1 MKKNIIKDIN
11 SDIIRYKNIL
21 AIPSIHS
28 RVYFSLAV
36 REAFEEFKPDV
47 LAIEQPA
54 DFADSLREA
63 VSRLPYISLIIR
75 EIENEAVYIPIDPC
89 DSIIEA
95 VRIAIDEEI
104 PFFPIDKDITSINS
118 NSHYL
123 MPDDYIMKNIGLEKF
138 YAEIK
143 SKYIFHKD
151 KTDEEREIYMAENL
165 HKLSKKYNKI
175 LLVIGMSHL
184 ENIISILKKL
194 DDEKLK
200 EDIINKKFSEDDE
213 KYKYSEPKIY
223 NVHKES
229 LNKMLG
235 EFPFTTYMHELYIK
249 GELESFDKINIIET
263 IFREA
268 KLRYKLPISML
279 QQKNMMK
286 YLRNL
291 CLLDNYII
299 PDYIDM
305 LTAAKCMINN
315 DYALEVMEGLEY
327 YPFYNEEDENYPTI
341 KLKRDPST
349 NGMEGMLKDKKIK
362 LYKYDNVWKTSF
374 KKVHVTT
381 RPREKYEGEWKD
393 VWNKRNNLLSHIPE
407 DILMEKHMNIL
418 RDKIRN
424 ILTEDKAKIEP
435 FTVSIK
441 DGIDMRE
448 TIRNYYKNEIYVK
461 EIPKIKGNI
470 GHIVVIFDEDNDE
483 DYDWNIVWYS
493 EAHDDSDLILYSTEP
508 GNTLVGP
515 GISKCYFGGYA
526 SLMPPQAPHDVWSM
540 FYDLKK
546 EGIVRNYA
554 DLLLYT
560 AIIYSV
566 DKYLGYAAPTPPSN
580 ILKEFAK
587 ESSVEIVY
595 MPLNT
600 FSSETLRKLRHFHVL
615 GNKRLRKI
623 AEDYII

>member
-1 MKKNIIKDIN
+1 MNKTIAVDIN
-11 SDIIRYKNIL
+11 SNILRYKNIL

-28 RVYFSLAV
+28 RVYFSMAV
-36 REAFEEFKPDV
+36 REAFDKFKPDIIAV
-47 LAIEQPA
+47 EHPA
-54 DFADSLREA
+54 NFTDSLREA
-63 VSRLPYISLIIR
+63 VSRLPLISLIIR
-75 EIENEAVYIPIDPC
+75 EINNEAVYIPIDPC

-95 VRIAIDEEI
+95 VRLAIDEEI

-138 YAEIK
+138 YTEVK

-151 KTDEEREIYMAENL
+151 YTDEEREIYMARNL
-165 HKLSKKYNKI
+165 HELSKKYNKI
-175 LLVIGMSHL
+175 LLVIGMSHW
-184 ENIISILKKL
+184 ENMVSILKKL
-194 DDEKLK
+194 DENKEIKEYINNNDE
-200 EDIINKKFSEDDE
+200 EYAD
-213 KYKYSEPKIY
+213 PKIY

-235 EFPFTTYMHELYIK
+235 EFPFTTYMYELYRN
-249 GELESFDKINIIET
+249 GELENFDKVHIIET
-263 IFREA
+263 IFKEA

-291 CLLDNYII
+291 CLIDNYII

-315 DYALEVMEGLEY
+315 DYALEVMEGMEY
-327 YPFYNEEDENYPTI
+327 YPHYIEEDENYPTI
-341 KLKRDPST
+341 KLNRDPST
-349 NGMEGMLKDKKIK
+349 NGMEGLLKDKKIK
-362 LYKYDNVWKTSF
+362 LHQYDNVWRTSF

-381 RPREKYEGEWKD
+381 RPSEKYEGEWED
-393 VWNKRNNLLSHIPE
+393 VWNKRTNLLSHIPE

-424 ILTEDKAKIEP
+424 MLTEDKAKIEP

-470 GHIVVIFDEDNDE
+470 GHMVVIFDDAHDE
-483 DYDWNIVWYS
+483 EYDWNIVWYS

-526 SLMPPQAPHDVWSM
+526 SLMPPQAPHDVWRI
-540 FYDLKK
+540 YPQLKK
-546 EGIVRNYA
+546 EGTVRNYA

-566 DKYLGYAAPTPPSN
+566 DKYLGYVAPTPPSS
-580 ILKEFAK
+580 ILREFAK
-587 ESSVEIVY
+587 QNSVEIVY
-595 MPLNT
+595 VPLTT

-623 AEDYII
+623 ADDYII